1 MISKSLK
8 AAFVCSIVLFSS
20 CKDDKNSEENVVMTD
35 TNNVLLQEWKGPYQG
50 LPAFDKMN
58 VTDIKEAVETG
69 MTLGLEDIEAIAN
82 NTESP
87 TFENTIVPLEASADE
102 LNDVFTY
109 YGIMSSNM
117 SSPEFRDIQGELAPK
132 LSDYSSKISQNEKL
146 FQRVKAVYDA
156 HKKRHYQQINSVFL
170 I

>member
-8 AAFVCSIVLFSS
+8 AAFICSIVLFSS
-20 CKDDKNSEENVVMTD
+20 CKDDKNSEEKMAVND
-35 TNNVLLQEWKGPYQG
+35 SNNVLLQEWKGPYQG

-58 VTDIKEAVETG
+58 VLDVKEAVETG
-69 MTLGLEDIEAIAN
+69 MALGLEDIEAIAN
-82 NTESP
+82 NTEAP

-102 LNDVFTY
+102 LDHVFTY

-132 LSDYSSKISQNEKL
+132 LSEYSSKISQNETL
-146 FQRVKAVYDA
+146 FQRVK
-156 HKKRHYQQINSVFL
+156 SGL
-170 I
+170 